1 MKEAALLQVIDLDAP
16 ASGQR
21 TIRCTEHNAAQFQQ
35 LVKSWP
41 ELLGLVQSLQAQAL
55 FPGLRALSVTLSGPP
70 DVLAQGLGAILPQN
84 APQAH

>member
-1 MKEAALLQVIDLDAP
+1 MKEATPLETAALDNATL
-16 ASGQR
+16 GQR
-21 TIRCTEHNAAQFQQ
+21 TIRCTADNAAQFQA

-55 FPGLRALSVTLSGPP
+55 FPGLRGLTVTLSGPP

-84 APQAH
+84 APQAR

>member
-1 MKEAALLQVIDLDAP
+1 MKEATPLETAAP
-16 ASGQR
+16 DNATLGQR
-21 TIRCTEHNAAQFQQ
+21 TIRCTADNAAQFQQ
-35 LVKSWP
+35 LVKNWP

-84 APQAH
+84 APQAR